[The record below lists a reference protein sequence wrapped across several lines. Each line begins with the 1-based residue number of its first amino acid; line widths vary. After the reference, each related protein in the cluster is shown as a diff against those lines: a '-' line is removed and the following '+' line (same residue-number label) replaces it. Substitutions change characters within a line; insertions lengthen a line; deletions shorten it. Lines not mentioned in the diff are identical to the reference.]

1 MDIDEPD
8 YSKVSHDELLAL
20 AAKDSVAAQEFFYR
34 YQYSDVPVLKTEVRE
49 VLRSL
54 VEDFEHSS
62 FWPDW
67 YATLRD
73 SNDPKEQRKAE
84 IWRKKILDASVF
96 DNSALIACGVLDAE
110 DISHDELFAAAGQ
123 NLASARAFYHRY
135 RHSEDPAVKAEVHSI
150 LKSLAVDFGCIGFW
164 IDWYVALRNS
174 DDPAER
180 CESEAWKQKILNDG
194 GFIDEVLIS
203 YGLKRK
209 DS

>member
-1 MDIDEPD
+1 MDGDELD

-34 YQYSDVPVLKTEVRE
+34 YQYSDYPVLKTEVLE

-54 VEDFEHSS
+54 AEDFEHSG

-67 YATLRD
+67 YATLLD
-73 SNDPKEQRKAE
+73 SNDSKEQREAE
-84 IWRKKILDASVF
+84 IWRKKILDAGVF
-96 DNSALIACGVLDAE
+96 DNAALIACGVLDAE

-135 RHSEDPAVKAEVHSI
+135 RHSEDPVIKAEVHSV
-150 LKSLAVDFGCIGFW
+150 LKSLAVDSGCIGFW
-164 IDWYVALRNS
+164 LDWYVALRDS
-174 DDPAER
+174 DNPQDHRQAEV
-180 CESEAWKQKILNDG
+180 WKRKILNDG

-203 YGLKRK
+203 HGLK
-209 DS
+209 